1 MEENKTNASA
11 EIYDSGNT
19 VKQKDKLIR
28 CITSDG
34 AVMAIAADT
43 TNIAHMGKKLHH
55 TSSVASAALGR
66 LLTASSMMGV
76 MLKQKNAAVTLRIN
90 GGGPLGAVVACADS
104 RGNCRGYV
112 ENPQTETEY
121 YQNGKINVAKAVGK
135 DGVINVMRDYG
146 TGEPYIGV
154 CPLISGEIAEDLTS
168 YYAVSEQIP
177 TVCALG
183 VLINKEDGEVL
194 LSGGML
200 IQLLPGATEET
211 ITKLERNVSKLEPVT
226 TMLAKG
232 MSILDMC
239 KKALDGFEVEV
250 LDEQP
255 IDYVCGCSRERVV
268 LAISKLT
275 DDEIRSL
282 ADEKGYAVANCH
294 FCNKNHRF
302 TKRQLEEIIQARK
315 DAAKLSNDG
324 K

>member
-1 MEENKTNASA
+1 MENTEKTNTSQ
-11 EIYDSGNT
+11 EIYADENT
-19 VKQKDKLIR
+19 PIHQDKLIR

-43 TNIAHMGKKLHH
+43 TNIAYMGKKLHH

-66 LLTASSMMGV
+66 LLTASSMMGS
-76 MLKQKNAAVTLRIN
+76 MLKQKEASVTLRIN
-90 GGGPLGAVVACADS
+90 GGGPLGAIVAVSDS
-104 RGNCRGYV
+104 SGNCRGYV

-121 YQNGKINVAKAVGK
+121 QPSGKIDVGAAVGK

-146 TGEPYIGV
+146 SGEPYMGV
-154 CPLISGEIAEDLTS
+154 CKLISGEIAEDITG
-168 YYAVSEQIP
+168 YYASSEQIP

-183 VLINKEDGEVL
+183 VLINKEDGELL

-200 IQLLPGATEET
+200 IQLLPGADENT
-211 ITKLERNVSKLEPVT
+211 IAKLEANVRKLEAVT

-232 MSILDMC
+232 MTVLEMC
-239 KKALDGFEVEV
+239 QKALEGFEVEV

-255 IDYVCGCSRERVV
+255 INYVCTCSREKVIA
-268 LAISKLT
+268 AIEKMS

-302 TKRQLEEIIQARK
+302 TKGQLEEIITKKAERK
-315 DAAKLSNDG
+315 QV
-324 K
+324 

>member
-1 MEENKTNASA
+1 MINENANNNSQ
-11 EIYDSGNT
+11 EIYADENTPVHQDS
-19 VKQKDKLIR
+19 LIR

-43 TNIAHMGKKLHH
+43 TNIAYMGKKLHH

-66 LLTASSMMGV
+66 LLTASSMMGA
-76 MLKQKNAAVTLRIN
+76 MLKQKNASITLRVN
-90 GGGPLGAVVACADS
+90 GGGPLGAIVAVSDS
-104 RGNCRGYV
+104 NGNCRGYV

-121 YQNGKINVAKAVGK
+121 HPNGKINVGAGVGK

-146 TGEPYIGV
+146 SGEPYMGV
-154 CPLISGEIAEDLTS
+154 CKLISGEIAEDITG

-194 LSGGML
+194 LSGGMI
-200 IQLLPGATEET
+200 IQLLPGATNDT
-211 ITKLERNVSKLEPVT
+211 ITKIETNIRKLEPVT

-232 MSILDMC
+232 MTILEMC

-255 IDYVCGCSRERVV
+255 INYVCTCSREKVV
-268 LAISKLT
+268 AAIEKLK

-302 TKRQLEEIIQARK
+302 TKGQLEEIIKARAERK
-315 DAAKLSNDG
+315 
-324 K
+324 

>member
-1 MEENKTNASA
+1 MDNKEISTNSSQ
-11 EIYDSGNT
+11 EIYADENAPVHQDS
-19 VKQKDKLIR
+19 LIR

-34 AVMAIAADT
+34 AIMAIAADT
-43 TNIAHMGKKLHH
+43 TNIAYMGKKLHH
-55 TSSVASAALGR
+55 TSPVASAALGR
-66 LLTASSMMGV
+66 LLTASSIMGA
-76 MLKQKNAAVTLRIN
+76 MLKQKEASVTLRMN
-90 GGGPLGAVVACADS
+90 GGGPLGAVVAVSDS

-121 YQNGKINVAKAVGK
+121 YPNGKINVGAAVGK

-146 TGEPYIGV
+146 SGDPYIGI
-154 CPLISGEIAEDLTS
+154 CKLISGEIAEDITG
-168 YYAVSEQIP
+168 YYAESEQIP

-183 VLINKEDGEVL
+183 VLINKEDGEL
-194 LSGGML
+194 LLAGGML

-211 ITKLERNVSKLEPVT
+211 ITKLETNIHKLEPVT

-232 MSILDMC
+232 MSILEMC
-239 KKALDGFEVEV
+239 KKALEGFEVEV

-255 IDYVCGCSRERVV
+255 IDYVCTCSREKV
-268 LAISKLT
+268 ISTIEKLE

-302 TKRQLEEIIQARK
+302 TKGQLEDIIK
-315 DAAKLSNDG
+315 G
-324 K
+324 KKKI

>member
-1 MEENKTNASA
+1 MSNENLQNDKNTA
-11 EIYDSGNT
+11 ER
-19 VKQKDKLIR
+19 QDKLIR

-43 TNIAHMGKKLHH
+43 SNIVYKGKKLHH
-55 TSSVASAALGR
+55 TSPVATAALGR
-66 LLTASSMMGV
+66 LLTASSIMGV
-76 MLKQKNAAVTLRIN
+76 MLKQSNAAVTLRVN
-90 GGGPLGAVVACADS
+90 GGGALGAVVACADS

-112 ENPQTETEY
+112 EHPQTETTY
-121 YQNGKINVAKAVGK
+121 YDNGKINVGAGVGN

-146 TGEPYIGV
+146 TGEPYVGV
-154 CPLISGEIAEDLTS
+154 CPLFSGEIAEDITS

-183 VLINKEDGEVL
+183 VLLDKEDGEVL
-194 LSGGML
+194 LAGGML
-200 IQLLPGATEET
+200 IQLLPGASDSD
-211 ITKLERNVSKLEPVT
+211 ITRIEDNIKKLEPVT

-232 MSILDMC
+232 MSILDIC
-239 KKALDGFEVEV
+239 KKALEGYEVEV

-255 IDYVCGCSRERVV
+255 IDYVCGCSRERVIR
-268 LAISKLT
+268 AISNLT

-302 TKRQLEEIIQARK
+302 TKRQLEDIIQARK
-315 DAAKLSNDG
+315 DAAKLSDN
-324 K
+324 

>member
-1 MEENKTNASA
+1 MDNTEKTNASQ
-11 EIYDSGNT
+11 EIYADENAP
-19 VKQKDKLIR
+19 VHQDKLIR

-43 TNIAHMGKKLHH
+43 TNIAYMGKKLHH

-66 LLTASSMMGV
+66 LLTASSMMGA
-76 MLKQKNAAVTLRIN
+76 MLKQKEASVTLRIN
-90 GGGPLGAVVACADS
+90 GGGPLGAIVAVSDS
-104 RGNCRGYV
+104 SGNCRGYV

-121 YQNGKINVAKAVGK
+121 QPSGKIDVGAAVGK

-146 TGEPYIGV
+146 SGEPYMGV
-154 CPLISGEIAEDLTS
+154 CKLISGEIAEDITG

-183 VLINKEDGEVL
+183 VLINKEDGELL

-200 IQLLPGATEET
+200 IQLLPGADENT
-211 ITKLERNVSKLEPVT
+211 IAKLEENVRKLEAVT

-232 MSILDMC
+232 MTVLEMC
-239 KKALDGFEVEV
+239 QKALEGFEVEV

-255 IDYVCGCSRERVV
+255 INYVCTCSREKVIA
-268 LAISKLT
+268 AIEKMS

-302 TKRQLEEIIQARK
+302 TKGQLEEIITKRAERK
-315 DAAKLSNDG
+315 
-324 K
+324 

>member
-1 MEENKTNASA
+1 MSNENINNSQ
-11 EIYDSGNT
+11 EIYADENAP
-19 VKQKDKLIR
+19 KHQDKLIR

-34 AVMAIAADT
+34 AVIAIAADT
-43 TNIAHMGKKLHH
+43 TNIVHMGKKLHH
-55 TSSVASAALGR
+55 TSSVATAALGR
-66 LLTASSMMGV
+66 LLTASSIMGV
-76 MLKQKNAAVTLRIN
+76 MLKQSNAAVTLRIN
-90 GGGPLGAVVACADS
+90 GGGPLGAVVAVANS
-104 RGNCRGYV
+104 KGNCRGYV

-121 YQNGKINVAKAVGK
+121 YPNGKINVAKAVGK

-154 CPLISGEIAEDLTS
+154 CPLFSGEIAEDITS

-194 LSGGML
+194 LAGGML
-200 IQLLPGATEET
+200 IQLLPGATDDTIAKIEEN
-211 ITKLERNVSKLEPVT
+211 ITKLEPIT

-232 MSILDMC
+232 MSILDIC
-239 KKALDGFEVEV
+239 KKALDGYEVEV

-268 LAISKLT
+268 KAISKLT

-302 TKRQLEEIIQARK
+302 TKGQLEEIIRERAAAREQAE
-315 DAAKLSNDG
+315 N
-324 K
+324 

>member
-1 MEENKTNASA
+1 MSNENTSSPSQD
-11 EIYDSGNT
+11 IYDSENK
-19 VKQKDKLIR
+19 VDRRDKLIR

-34 AVMAIAADT
+34 AIMAIAADT

-66 LLTASSMMGV
+66 ALTASSIMGSL
-76 MLKQKNAAVTLRIN
+76 LKQSNAAVTLRIN
-90 GGGPLGAVVACADS
+90 GGGPLGAIVAVSDS

-121 YQNGKINVAKAVGK
+121 YPNGKINVAKAVGK

-154 CPLISGEIAEDLTS
+154 CPLLSGEIAEDITN
-168 YYAVSEQIP
+168 YYATSEQIP

-194 LSGGML
+194 LSGGMM

-211 ITKLERNVSKLEPVT
+211 ISKLEQNVVKLEPVT

-239 KKALDGFEVEV
+239 KKALEGFEVEV

-268 LAISKLT
+268 MAISKLT

-302 TKRQLEEIIQARK
+302 TKRQLEEIIQARAEK
-315 DAAKLSNDG
+315 NREAEN
-324 K
+324 

>member
-1 MEENKTNASA
+1 MENTENKNNSQ
-11 EIYDSGNT
+11 EIYADEN
-19 VKQKDKLIR
+19 VPVHQDKLIR

-34 AVMAIAADT
+34 AVMAVAADT
-43 TNIAHMGKKLHH
+43 TNIAYMGKKLHH

-66 LLTASSMMGV
+66 LLTASSMMGA
-76 MLKQKNAAVTLRIN
+76 MLKQKDASITLRIN
-90 GGGPLGAVVACADS
+90 GGGPLGAVVAVSDS
-104 RGNCRGYV
+104 KGNCRGYV

-121 YQNGKINVAKAVGK
+121 YPNGKINVGASVGK

-146 TGEPYIGV
+146 SGEPYLGV
-154 CPLISGEIAEDLTS
+154 CKLISGEIAEDITG
-168 YYAVSEQIP
+168 YYAESEQIP

-183 VLINKEDGEVL
+183 VLINKEDGELL

-200 IQLLPGATEET
+200 IQLLPGADEET
-211 ITKLERNVSKLEPVT
+211 ITKLENNISKLEPVT

-232 MSILDMC
+232 MTILEMC
-239 KKALDGFEVEV
+239 QKALEGFEVEV

-255 IDYVCGCSRERVV
+255 IDYVCTCSRDKVIA
-268 LAISKLT
+268 AIEKLS

-302 TKRQLEEIIQARK
+302 TKGQLEDIIKARTNK
-315 DAAKLSNDG
+315 
-324 K
+324 

>member
-1 MEENKTNASA
+1 MENENIQNNSQ
-11 EIYDSGNT
+11 EIYADENAP
-19 VKQKDKLIR
+19 VHQDKLIR

-34 AVMAIAADT
+34 AVLAIAADT
-43 TNIAHMGKKLHH
+43 TNIAHMGKKLHR

-66 LLTASSMMGV
+66 LLTASSMMGA
-76 MLKQKNAAVTLRIN
+76 MLKQKNAALTLRIN
-90 GGGPLGAVVACADS
+90 GNGPLGAVVAVADS
-104 RGNCRGYV
+104 KGNCRGYV
-112 ENPQTETEY
+112 EHPQTETEY
-121 YQNGKINVAKAVGK
+121 HANGKINVGAAVGT

-154 CPLISGEIAEDLTS
+154 CQLGSGEIAEDITR
-168 YYAVSEQIP
+168 YYAESEQIP
-177 TVCALG
+177 TVCSLG

-194 LSGGML
+194 LAGGML
-200 IQLLPGATEET
+200 LQLLPGATEET
-211 ITKLERNVSKLEPVT
+211 IAKIEANIVKLEPVT

-239 KKALDGFEVEV
+239 KLALEGFEVEV

-255 IDYVCGCSRERVV
+255 IDYVCNCSRERVIR
-268 LAISKLT
+268 AIINLS

-302 TKRQLEEIIQARK
+302 TKGQLEEIIRERAEK
-315 DAAKLSNDG
+315 NKE
-324 K
+324 